1 MSFSASARWY
11 SSALRY
17 SSETRSPPIARSDRT
32 SSRMRCRNSRELRSW
47 SRSSVRTGSA
57 PDRSAYSFSCARD
70 AATKSGTYQVVTEK
84 SRGFFLGRGPGA
96 QAARGE
102 EGVEDELGG
111 AGQGAEVAEGGRQQ
125 GGRPGPAEPH
135 QGGQV
140 ADLDGVRRGLVH
152 LGREPGQRDGLRILG
167 VDQRADAAAEG
178 LGRAGQGLAAA
189 GVGGGGRD
197 DLLGADHPVPLLG
210 LADRAEQPA
219 GTGVELPAAHRTAA
233 ARLAAAGQ
241 RHVPEL
247 TGRAVRAV

>member
-1 MSFSASARWY
+1 MSLRASARWY

-17 SSETRSPPIARSDRT
+17 SSETRSPPIACSDST
-32 SSRMRCRNSRELRSW
+32 SSRMRWRNSRERRNW

-96 QAARGE
+96 EAARGE

-125 GGRPGPAEPH
+125 RGRAGPAEPH
-135 QGGQV
+135 QRRQV
-140 ADLDGVRRGLVH
+140 AGPYRVRRGLVH
-152 LGREPGQRDGLRILG
+152 LGRQPGQPDGLRILG

-178 LGRAGQGLAAA
+178 LGRARQGPAAA
-189 GVGGGGRD
+189 GVGGGRRD

-219 GTGVELPAAHRTAA
+219 GASVKLPAAHRTAA
-233 ARLAAAGQ
+233 ARL
-241 RHVPEL
+241 
-247 TGRAVRAV
+247 